1 MLTKL
6 PRLTFAALL
15 LASLVAS
22 FQAQAETFPSKPF
35 RFIVPF
41 PAGGATDAA
50 ARAMQPQ
57 LEKLFGQTVVIENRA
72 GAGAV
77 IGLDAI
83 AKAAPDGYTFG
94 IGPAGAM
101 SVNPAMQVKMPF
113 DVRKDLTP
121 ISGLCETPFIL
132 AAAANFPASNLRDL
146 IAQAKA
152 SPGKLSIGHGGNGT
166 SMFYAALLFTTM
178 ADVKIGLVPYRGT
191 APVANDLIGGHI
203 GLGIV
208 DPPPSQAA
216 LLDGRIKG
224 IAISSKRRAR
234 FFPDIPTFDEQ
245 GLKGYEVGGWFGL
258 VGPAGI
264 PPDVL
269 AKLNAAMVTALKD
282 PEVVKR
288 IHDIGMEPVPMA
300 PAEFGAFIDKEIDKV
315 GRVLAQA
322 GDIPK
327 DEAPK

>member
-1 MLTKL
+1 MM
-6 PRLTFAALL
+6 RLFTAFMFAV
-15 LASLVAS
+15 LACSTAA
-22 FQAQAETFPSKPF
+22 AQSYPTRSVTI
-35 RFIVPF
+35 IVPF

-57 LEKLFGQTVVIENRA
+57 LEKLLGQTVVIENRA

-77 IGLDAI
+77 IGLDQI
-83 AKAAPDGYTFG
+83 AKSAPDGYTFG

-132 AAAANFPASNLRDL
+132 AASANYPANTLPEV

-152 SPGKLSIGHGGNGT
+152 SPGKLTIGHGGNGT
-166 SMFYAALLFTTM
+166 SMFFAALLFTTM
-178 ADVKIGLVPYRGT
+178 ADVKMGFVPYRGT
-191 APVANDLIGGHI
+191 VLVANDLIGGHI

-234 FFPDIPTFDEQ
+234 FFPNIPTFDEQ

-269 AKLNAAMVTALKD
+269 AKLNAAMVTALRD
-282 PEVVKR
+282 PEVVQR

-300 PAEFGAFIDKEIDKV
+300 PSEFGAFVNQEIDRIAK
-315 GRVLAQA
+315 VLAQA

-327 DEAPK
+327 DDPPK